1 MPAATAG
8 MPLLIRSFSSSS
20 VSFLDGSSV
29 VSVFG
34 CSSVVVSSVGE
45 SARICLVAILTI
57 SEVRDSRCLGGRM
70 SVESLKPN
78 ALKMR
83 SSFSPESSVVFV
95 CLFNLHFSVVFQVE
109 ALCEYSNICSVI
121 CAKLNSSLVL

>member
-8 MPLLIRSFSSSS
+8 MPLLIRSFFSSS
-20 VSFLDGSSV
+20 VSSLDGSSV

-45 SARICLVAILTI
+45 LARICLVAILTI
-57 SEVRDSRCLGGRM
+57 SEVRDSRCVGGRM

-83 SSFSPESSVVFV
+83 IIFSPESSVVFV

>member
-1 MPAATAG
+1 MPAATAW
-8 MPLLIRSFSSSS
+8 MPLLFRSFSLFS
-20 VSFLDGSSV
+20 VSFLGGSSV
-29 VSVFG
+29 VSIFG
-34 CSSVVVSSVGE
+34 CSSVVVSSVVE
-45 SARICLVAILTI
+45 SARICLVAILTM

-83 SSFSPESSVVFV
+83 SSFSPGSSVVFV
-95 CLFNLHFSVVFQVE
+95 CLFDLHFSVVLQIE

-121 CAKLNSSLVL
+121 CARLNSSFVL